1 MQQSCLHGV
10 YRRSP
15 LSHRTSAFEWN
26 LRLGPDMTPK
36 TTGAPRAQNTNLT
49 SRWSGEME
57 HFNQEG
63 LDFMAP
69 STAQY
74 FKVCETSFQHHTELK
89 SRFILNAL
97 SYRNKLLDSYV
108 QRNHIQVCNRREWA
122 CLLERQRE
130 GGREG
135 CWSWT
140 PDGGGGLFWRT
151 FHLSHFSF
159 KYVSILSLTGRTCNS
174 TLLNQNTPPL
184 CLKSVVRHSNVQFFF
199 IYFFFIF
206 IFFFSIFGVNFLKN
220 PNLAQILK
228 QTSKQTKKNTLLG
241 NK

>member
-1 MQQSCLHGV
+1 MQQLCLHGV

-36 TTGAPRAQNTNLT
+36 TTGAPRAQNTNLM

-97 SYRNKLLDSYV
+97 GYRNKLLDSYV

-130 GGREG
+130 GGRDVEAG
-135 CWSWT
+135 RQMIFL
-140 PDGGGGLFWRT
+140 GGGDYSGGLFICLT
-151 FHLSHFSF
+151 FHSDMFPSSRWQDEHATAHCWIRTRRHC
-159 KYVSILSLTGRTCNS
+159 VSNLWWGIQTS
-174 TLLNQNTPPL
+174 
-184 CLKSVVRHSNVQFFF
+184 KFFLYHYY
-199 IYFFFIF
+199 YFFL
-206 IFFFSIFGVNFLKN
+206 IFGVYFLKN
-220 PNLAQILK
+220 LNLAHILK
-228 QTSKQTKKNTLLG
+228 QTKKKTRCWEI
-241 NK
+241 K

>member
-140 PDGGGGLFWRT
+140 PDGGGGCYSGGLFICLT
-151 FHLSHFSF
+151 FHSNMFPSSRWQDEHATAHCWIRTHRHC
-159 KYVSILSLTGRTCNS
+159 VSNLWWGIQT
-174 TLLNQNTPPL
+174 
-184 CLKSVVRHSNVQFFF
+184 SNFFL
-199 IYFFFIF
+199 F
-206 IFFFSIFGVNFLKN
+206 IFFLSLFFFFQFLAFISSKI
-220 PNLAQILK
+220 QIWHK
-228 QTSKQTKKNTLLG
+228 Y
-241 NK
+241 

>member
-1 MQQSCLHGV
+1 MQQLCLHGV

-36 TTGAPRAQNTNLT
+36 TTGAPRAQNTNLM

-97 SYRNKLLDSYV
+97 GYRNKLLDSYV

-130 GGREG
+130 GGRDVEAG
-135 CWSWT
+135 RQMIFL
-140 PDGGGGLFWRT
+140 GGGIILAD
-151 FHLSHFSF
+151 FSF
-159 KYVSILSLTGRTCNS
+159 VSLFIQICFHPLADRTNMQQHTVESEHAATVSQICGEAFKRPN
-174 TLLNQNTPPL
+174 
-184 CLKSVVRHSNVQFFF
+184 FFCIIIIISF
-199 IYFFFIF
+199 
-206 IFFFSIFGVNFLKN
+206 
-220 PNLAQILK
+220 
-228 QTSKQTKKNTLLG
+228 
-241 NK
+241 